1 MKETKYTTYNYLL
14 PRKKREL
21 ANYVRAFVGIP
32 ALVLFVLSF
41 YIGLTEP
48 LYFIFSAMGL
58 FFSRRFIYVLW
69 SYFKYE
75 NMLTCIAI
83 DTHGVGYGD
92 FKHNEIRWW
101 LFMDGF
107 FELKLEDDDWW
118 VLRHGNGT
126 WLYFPNGLLSEED
139 MEFLKE
145 KIEMQKEQGIED
157 ER

>member
-48 LYFIFSAMGL
+48 LYFIFS
-58 FFSRRFIYVLW
+58 
-69 SYFKYE
+69 
-75 NMLTCIAI
+75 
-83 DTHGVGYGD
+83 
-92 FKHNEIRWW
+92 
-101 LFMDGF
+101 
-107 FELKLEDDDWW
+107 
-118 VLRHGNGT
+118 
-126 WLYFPNGLLSEED
+126 GLLSEED

-145 KIEMQKEQGIED
+145 KIEMQKETKK
-157 ER
+157 

>member
-1 MKETKYTTYNYLL
+1 MKETKYNIYNYLL
-14 PRKKREL
+14 PRSKRKL
-21 ANYVRAFVGIP
+21 DNYVRAFVGIP

-58 FFSRRFIYVLW
+58 FFSRRFLYVLW

-83 DTHGVGYGD
+83 DRNGVGYG
-92 FKHNEIRWW
+92 FGHNGIRWW

-107 FELKLEDDDWW
+107 FELQLE
-118 VLRHGNGT
+118 
-126 WLYFPNGLLSEED
+126 EED
-139 MEFLKE
+139 IKFLKN
-145 KIEMQKEQGIED
+145 KIEMQKETKK
-157 ER
+157 

>member
-1 MKETKYTTYNYLL
+1 MKETKYTIYNYLL

-41 YIGLTEP
+41 YVGLTEP

-58 FFSRRFIYVLW
+58 FFSRPFINTLW

-75 NMLTCIAI
+75 NILICIAI
-83 DTHGVGYGD
+83 DTPHGVGYG
-92 FKHNEIRWW
+92 FKHNEISWW

-107 FELKLEDDDWW
+107 FELKLEEDDWW
-118 VLRHGNGT
+118 VLRHSNGT
-126 WLYFPNGLLSEED
+126 SIPFPNSLLSEED
-139 MEFLKE
+139 MEFLKK
-145 KIEMQKEQGIED
+145 KIEMQKETKS
-157 ER
+157 